1 MTLNNWTRIPAP
13 IEAEQDR
20 RTICAIL
27 AEAGLAVRIVRIKV
41 GTSNSAPRKR
51 FVEYQE

>member
-1 MTLNNWTRIPAP
+1 MDSWTRINAP
-13 IEAEQDR
+13 IEREEDR
-20 RTICAIL
+20 RALCAIL